1 MSGKK
6 SGYRIK
12 SKLKADVFE
21 LPVKLVSK
29 LSDMGENELKI
40 FLTLAMLEKSEGAV
54 DEDKLLSAL
63 DEYGIEKSE
72 ISEVFAFLRGAG
84 LIEKASVKSEEVQQ
98 EPKEE
103 PKKEHR
109 PTSRVTYTSK
119 QLAQAVSNSDFKELV
134 EYASRRLGKTFNTSE
149 LATLYSFK
157 DYLALPCDVIMLGI
171 EHCVNE
177 GKGSLRYIEKLLI
190 DFADKEINTYQK
202 VEAYIKKREDYLSF
216 EGKIRKMMGL
226 GTRTLTSKEITFIG
240 QWQVWE
246 ISFELIKL
254 AYDKTVEK
262 TGKVSMSY
270 MHKIIESWHTSGFK
284 TVSEVEKGDKK
295 PSCESATFDPEEFFR
310 AAVEKSKR

>member
-40 FLTLAMLEKSEGAV
+40 FLTLAMLEKSEGSA
-54 DEDKLLSAL
+54 DEEKLISAL
-63 DEYGIEKSE
+63 DEYGIEKSG

-84 LIEKASVKSEEVQQ
+84 LIEKVTLKAEEV
-98 EPKEE
+98 KEE
-103 PKKEHR
+103 PKKEHK
-109 PTSRVTYTSK
+109 PTSRITYTSK
-119 QLAQAVSNSDFKELV
+119 ELAEAVTKSDFKAVV

-157 DYLALPCDVIMLGI
+157 EYLSLPCDVIMLGI

-216 EGKIRKMMGL
+216 EGQIRKMMGL
-226 GTRTLTSKEITFIG
+226 GTRTLTSKETTFIG

-246 ISFELIKL
+246 VSSELIKL

-262 TGKVSMSY
+262 TGKVSMNY

-284 TVSEVEKGDKK
+284 TVSEVEIGDKK
-295 PSCESATFDPEEFFR
+295 PTSESSTFDPEEFFK
-310 AAVEKSKR
+310 AAVEKSMR